1 MLRTF
6 QAPEGPTFN
15 SQRFQDARPSPGGA
29 DQKKRIFNVPTA
41 EAVSCGTFAPPE
53 SAEEYHLF
61 DGLFDDHLIRKNP
74 RLTSRAQV
82 PTRYCFKCRFRN
94 HFHEA
99 GTTAKVRCEFSG

>member
-74 RLTSRAQV
+74 RLTSCAQV
-82 PTRYCFKCRFRN
+82 PARYYIKCRFGN
-94 HFHEA
+94 HFHISSA
-99 GTTAKVRCEFSG
+99 SAKVLSEFSV